1 MYAIEFPFNKII
13 RLRSTA
19 YYRIKNSTTH
29 TFLEMLRKEKMF
41 WSFKIFK
48 KKKKKKKKIVKRSLF
63 SNVAGLQ
70 FRISGF

>member
-48 KKKKKKKKIVKRSLF
+48 KKKKKIVKGSLS

>member
-48 KKKKKKKKIVKRSLF
+48 KTKKKKKKRL
-63 SNVAGLQ
+63 
-70 FRISGF
+70 

>member
-41 WSFKIFK
+41 WILKILK
-48 KKKKKKKKIVKRSLF
+48 KKKKKKKRL
-63 SNVAGLQ
+63 
-70 FRISGF
+70 

>member
-29 TFLEMLRKEKMF
+29 TFSEMLRKEKMF

-48 KKKKKKKKIVKRSLF
+48 KKKKKIVKGSLS